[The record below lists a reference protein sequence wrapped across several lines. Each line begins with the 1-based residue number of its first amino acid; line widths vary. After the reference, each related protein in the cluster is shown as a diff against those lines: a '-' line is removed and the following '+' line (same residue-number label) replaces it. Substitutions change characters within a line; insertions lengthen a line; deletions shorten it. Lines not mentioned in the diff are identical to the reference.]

1 MVKFNALFLLL
12 NIGLVCNLSAK
23 ELLKSNQMNYR
34 RIFIPGASYFFT
46 LTLQNRQSDLLIY
59 KIKELRA
66 ALQRVMKTY
75 PFKIDGIVVLPE
87 YIHMTITLPP
97 GDTNYSQRISFI
109 KSTFSRQLEP
119 IEFVNSSRQAKRER
133 GIWQRRFWEHLI
145 RDVQD
150 YEKHLDYIH
159 YNPVKH
165 GHVKSPSQWP
175 HSSIHRYI
183 KAGILP
189 ANWASTDVI
198 EQDHKLQF
206 GE

>member
-1 MVKFNALFLLL
+1 
-12 NIGLVCNLSAK
+12 
-23 ELLKSNQMNYR
+23 MNYR
-34 RIFIPGASYFFT
+34 RVFIPGASYFFT
-46 LTLQNRQSDLLIY
+46 LTLQNRQSDLLIC
-59 KIKELRA
+59 KIKELRVA
-66 ALQRVMKTY
+66 FQRVMKTY
-75 PFKIDGIVVLPE
+75 PFTIDGIVVLPE
-87 YIHMTITLPP
+87 HIHMTITLPP

-109 KSTFSRQLEP
+109 KSTFSRQIEP
-119 IEFVNSSRQAKRER
+119 TEFVNSSRQAKGER
-133 GIWQRRFWEHLI
+133 GIWQCRFWEHLI
-145 RDVQD
+145 RDLQD

-165 GHVKSPSQWP
+165 GHVKSPSEWP

-198 EQDHKLQF
+198 EQCPKLQF